1 MTIDNAN
8 FILGKRFGIIKERST
23 ITLLFIIFLIDTYWY
38 YMWKRNWRYNL
49 LWLRNSFTRTIQASK
64 EKIERLWINAKNR
77 NGMSD
82 FLTGRTQLLRVNGD
96 RCDPGLVLS
105 RIQQKSLLSSI
116 LFVNFTKDLLLIM
129 WIPKCILLLTIQTD
143 KLNKSYILTF
153 RKSKAFSISYKNNDK
168 ILQRKMDIGGS
179 VNINFSW
186 KTKMATKISKA
197 N

>member
-1 MTIDNAN
+1 MN
-8 FILGKRFGIIKERST
+8 
-23 ITLLFIIFLIDTYWY
+23 
-38 YMWKRNWRYNL
+38 
-49 LWLRNSFTRTIQASK
+49 
-64 EKIERLWINAKNR
+64 
-77 NGMSD
+77 D

-143 KLNKSYILTF
+143 KLDKSYILTF

-168 ILQRKMDIGGS
+168 ILQRKIDIGGS

-186 KTKMATKISKA
+186 KTEMATKISKP
-197 N
+197 NWMFRLVRRNITKKFITTKTKKNFLLICIWYI